1 MKRDVCRIDFSR
13 VGNEDLLRIKFYG
26 LLDTYCVPFKSEGNL
41 FRLMAKLKSFPPI
54 KSLLREFCR
63 VSCAT
68 SLNFRMDLQRNSAT
82 RIFLPFLEE
91 LIKILF

>member
-26 LLDTYCVPFKSEGNL
+26 LLYCVPFKSEGNL
-41 FRLMAKLKSFPPI
+41 FRLMAKLKTFRSNLCYGNFAAFP
-54 KSLLREFCR
+54 
-63 VSCAT
+63 CAT

>member
-41 FRLMAKLKSFPPI
+41 FRLMAKLKTFRSNLCYGNFAAFP
-54 KSLLREFCR
+54 
-63 VSCAT
+63 CAT

>member
-41 FRLMAKLKSFPPI
+41 FRLMAKLKTFHPDQIFVTGILP
-54 KSLLREFCR
+54 RFHVPR
-63 VSCAT
+63 V
-68 SLNFRMDLQRNSAT
+68 
-82 RIFLPFLEE
+82 
-91 LIKILF
+91 

>member
-13 VGNEDLLRIKFYG
+13 GWNEDLLRIKFYG

-41 FRLMAKLKSFPPI
+41 FRLMAKLKTFPPI

-63 VSCAT
+63 FHVPRVWISEWIFKEILQLG
-68 SLNFRMDLQRNSAT
+68 SFFRFWKN
-82 RIFLPFLEE
+82 
-91 LIKILF
+91 

>member
-13 VGNEDLLRIKFYG
+13 GWNEDLLRIKFYG

-41 FRLMAKLKSFPPI
+41 FRLMAKLKTFPPI

-63 VSCAT
+63 VSMCHEFEFPNG
-68 SLNFRMDLQRNSAT
+68 SSKKFCNSDLSSVSGRTN
-82 RIFLPFLEE
+82 
-91 LIKILF
+91 